1 MKLKL
6 EEISDGEEEVVIR
19 YRKYSAKVEAISR
32 LVNQDSDKILARNDS
47 GDRYLALDDI
57 LYFESIDGK
66 TFLYTAQSV
75 YQVAPSLKNL
85 TAAYAH
91 CGFFRSAKAMVLNM
105 YHIESFKSQ
114 SFGRIEA
121 TLDNGE
127 RVLISRKYANKLRQ
141 VLQEG
146 IKDED

>member
-1 MKLKL
+1 MKLRL
-6 EEISDGEEEVVIR
+6 EHISDGQEEVIVR
-19 YRKYSAKVEAISR
+19 YRTMTPTIQAISN
-32 LVNQDSDKILARNDS
+32 LVTQGQEKILGRNEQ
-47 GDRYLALDDI
+47 GERYLALDDI

-66 TFLYTAQSV
+66 TFAYTQKKV
-75 YQVAPSLKNL
+75 YQVACTLKDLVSN
-85 TAAYAH
+85 YAFK
-91 CGFFRSAKAMVLNM
+91 GFFRCTKAMVVNI
-105 YHIESFKSQ
+105 YQIQSFKSQ
-114 SFGRIEA
+114 AYGRIEA

>member
-1 MKLKL
+1 MKLRL
-6 EEISDGEEEVVIR
+6 EHISDGQEEVIVR
-19 YRKYSAKVEAISR
+19 YRQMTPTVQAISD
-32 LVNQDSDKILARNDS
+32 LVSQGGEKILGRS
-47 GDRYLALDDI
+47 EQGERYLLLDDI
-57 LYFESIDGK
+57 LYFESIDSK
-66 TFLYTAQSV
+66 TFAYTQKDV
-75 YQVAPSLKNL
+75 YQVAYSLKDL
-85 TAAYAH
+85 VSTYAFK
-91 CGFFRSAKAMVLNM
+91 GFFRSAKAMVLNL
-105 YHIESFKSQ
+105 YRIQYFSSQ